1 MKLRTRFFISLGLC
15 IAGLAIVFLSRVICN
30 YLYTFYPEMNPVY
43 VPLGGMLIACIGL
56 IWGQRTIR
64 CPHCG
69 HRLPIS
75 EWRARSCRYCGKCL
89 DKDYE

>member
-69 HRLPIS
+69 IS
-75 EWRARSCRYCGKCL
+75 LLQHNLFRPCCPNCGTEL
-89 DKDYE
+89 DWKK